1 MIHNFSTNEKSTED
15 TSSSSPLPIPNTS
28 SANDHGREALPL
40 SAIDNVSPEAT
51 VENPVTNPSVL
62 QQNLF
67 LVFITLTQLVQMI
80 PLGAGINS
88 SLAIGEA
95 LGATRNESVWIVASY
110 PLTQGTFVL
119 IGMFL
124 LPPLLHRK
132 PEEHGANSHSIRRP
146 SRRHLWPQGHFL
158 GRLCL
163 VGFMGFM
170 RRVLDQFVLDLF
182 HERFMWY
189 RGGSND
195 SKYRRVNQHHVSPG
209 EEAKSWSGSLWGNGT
224 CWCSW
229 WFSHLRNHRATFP
242 LEMAVLYAVRVESS

>member
-15 TSSSSPLPIPNTS
+15 TSSSSPLPIHNT
-28 SANDHGREALPL
+28 SANDHGREALPV

-51 VENPVTNPSVL
+51 VQISVTRPSVL

-124 LPPLLHRK
+124 LPPLLHRRL
-132 PEEHGANSHSIRRP
+132 EEHGADSCSIRRP
-146 SRRHLWPQGHFL
+146 SRRHLWPKGHFL
-158 GRLCL
+158 GRLCM

-170 RRVLDQFVLDLF
+170 RRILYQFVLDVF
-182 HERFMWY
+182 HERSMWY
-189 RGGSND
+189 WGGSNN
-195 SKYRRVNQHHVSPG
+195 SEYRRVNQHHVSTRK
-209 EEAKSWSGSLWGNGT
+209 EAKSWSGSLWGNGS

-229 WFSHLRNHRATFP
+229 WFSHLRNHCAIIP
-242 LEMAVLYAVRVESS
+242 VEMAVLYAVRVQGS